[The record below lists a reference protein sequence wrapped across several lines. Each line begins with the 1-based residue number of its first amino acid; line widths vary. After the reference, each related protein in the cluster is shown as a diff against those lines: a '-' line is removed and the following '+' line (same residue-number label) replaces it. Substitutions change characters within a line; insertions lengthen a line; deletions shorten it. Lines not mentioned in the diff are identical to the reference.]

1 MANNIS
7 PTTLTSNRFVAAS
20 SRYISSDVIYYGD
33 KNTITFTTYKKQIS
47 TTPSPSDQFTVIE
60 SGFEFRP
67 DLVSQRTY
75 GLPDFWWAIM
85 EANDIKDIFD
95 FRAGKTIRLPGNVL

>member
-1 MANNIS
+1 MANRIS
-7 PTTLTSNRFVAAS
+7 PTTLTSTRFVASS
-20 SRYISSDVIYYGD
+20 SRYVSSSVIYYGD
-33 KNTITFTTYKKQIS
+33 KNTITFTTYRKQTS
-47 TTPSPSDQFTVIE
+47 TNVSSSDQFTVIE

-95 FRAGKTIRLPGNVL
+95 FRAGKTIRLPGNIF